1 MMNLSDKTFV
11 ITGASSGIGRG
22 LAIALASQG
31 AALVLGA
38 RNQTNLAATADACIK
53 AGGKAIAVPT
63 DVTNPEA
70 CQNLIA
76 QAANSFG
83 AIDALVNNAGIT
95 MYARFEEI
103 EDLSLFER
111 IMQVNY
117 LGAVYCTYYA
127 LSYLKA
133 SQGLLVGISSLT
145 GKVGVPTRTGYSSSK
160 HAMQGFFDSLRIE
173 LRGTGVDVLVVSP
186 GFVATDI
193 RKHVLGPDGTPI
205 SAEKP
210 NEQRDSMSVDVCV
223 SQILRAIAQRRRELV
238 MTHKGRLGLWLKL
251 LAPGIVD
258 RMAARA
264 VRFPGNMGDRA

>member
-1 MMNLSDKTFV
+1 MMNFINKTFV

-22 LAIALASQG
+22 LAIALASKG

-38 RNQTNLAATADACIK
+38 RNQTNLAATADACIN
-53 AGGKAIAVPT
+53 AGGKAVAVPT

-70 CQNLIA
+70 CQNLIE
-76 QAANSFG
+76 QGANSFG
-83 AIDALVNNAGIT
+83 AIDALVNNAGIR
-95 MYARFEEI
+95 MHGRFEEI
-103 EDLSLFER
+103 KDLSVFER

-145 GKVGVPTRTGYSSSK
+145 GKTGVPTRTGYASSK

-193 RKHVLGPDGTPI
+193 RNVLGPDDTPI

-210 NEQRDSMSVDVCV
+210 NERRDSMSVDVCV
-223 SQILRAIAQRRRELV
+223 SQILPAIAQGRRELV
-238 MTHKGRLGLWLKL
+238 MTPKGRLGLWLKL

-264 VRFPGNMGDRA
+264 VRFPGNMGDRP